1 MLLEGKRII
10 VTGGLTGIGRATVLA
25 CVQHGATVV
34 SMSRKPPTDPSAV
47 ALLEQV
53 QIYGSGPVSH
63 LAVDVS
69 SKDDVDRAF
78 DEGVAWMGG
87 LDAMVN
93 CAGDELESPADEIT
107 AAPMQELF
115 DVNVLGTAFTDAAA
129 FRHMKDSG
137 GSIINYGS
145 YVGVVGLPGVAAYAA
160 SKGAVAAYS
169 RSIAME
175 WGQYGIR
182 VNVVCPVVMTE
193 LYEKGFALMPPQRR
207 AQMEAYFA
215 ASIPLGGKPGK
226 AEDSANLNVFLAS
239 DMSSFI
245 HGQLIGVD
253 GGMMMPR

>member
-1 MLLEGKRII
+1 MLLENKRII
-10 VTGGLTGIGRATVLA
+10 VTGGLTGIGKATVLA
-25 CVQHGATVV
+25 CAKHGATVV
-34 SMSRKPPTDPSAV
+34 SMSRKAPTDPSAV
-47 ALLEQV
+47 EMLEQARA
-53 QIYGSGPVSH
+53 IGSGSVSH
-63 LAVDVS
+63 LASDVS
-69 SKDDVDRAF
+69 VQEDVDRAF
-78 DEGVAWMGG
+78 DEAAAQMGG

-93 CAGDELESPADEIT
+93 CAGDELESPADEMT
-107 AAPMQELF
+107 AAPMQQLF

-160 SKGAVAAYS
+160 SKGAVSAYS

-193 LYEKGFALMPPQRR
+193 LYEKGFGLMPPERR